1 MTKMVTCPGDL
12 SISVNSRKFS
22 FYVCVEHSSLVAL
35 RATFQAGETDSRV
48 SRVFSALCGQAS
60 LRAVASPGP
69 FLGHFS
75 ATVTPCAA
83 CTGRGF
89 SQRLTWHCRRR
100 VWPGSAPFA
109 SASSLPGSDDKHL
122 GFHFVF
128 VHGVAARGKPTG
140 LFLSRW
146 KCGSLGL
153 QIRRWSLGSM
163 GASGSGAE

>member
-22 FYVCVEHSSLVAL
+22 FYVCVEHSSIVAL
-35 RATFQAGETDSRV
+35 RAAFQAGETDSRV

-100 VWPGSAPFA
+100 VWPGSAP
-109 SASSLPGSDDKHL
+109 LPLPAVSQGAMTNTL
-122 GFHFVF
+122 GFILCLF
-128 VHGVAARGKPTG
+128 TG
-140 LFLSRW
+140 WLPEE
-146 KCGSLGL
+146 SLLAYFCHDGN
-153 QIRRWSLGSM
+153 
-163 GASGSGAE
+163 AEAWDCK